1 MATTSSG
8 RRPDPDWLRP
18 EAIIAGRLLIIG
30 LAVAASMWLVLQVQF
45 IATAVV
51 LGFAEVALLWPLAR
65 WLRSKRVPAV
75 FAALACVLLFLAF
88 FAGLLVFVVTEV
100 VDSWPRMVNA
110 ITGSVNEINNWLEGG
125 PFGMDTQNVQ
135 DLLDELQSRL
145 GDVLGDVTSA
155 AVGGLSLV
163 GNFVTVILIATFFA
177 IFALTSGDKLWN
189 QFVGVLAPHQ
199 RAPADAAFRASMRTA
214 GNWFYASTLTGL
226 VDGVLIG
233 VGLLILDVPL
243 AVPIGALTFIMAY
256 IPLVGATLAGAV
268 AVLVALF
275 SGGFTT
281 ALWALVVVVVVQ
293 QVEGNVLS
301 PLLMSRALNF
311 HPVVTLIL
319 TTAAAAA
326 FGLVGL
332 FLAVPVSG
340 AIVAAILAWRRVTRA
355 RELGEN
361 GSPPDPGDTG
371 PPTPDPAAPPSADPS
386 APLESP
392 TR

>member
-1 MATTSSG
+1 MTTTPSG

-18 EAIIAGRLLIIG
+18 ESIIALRLLIIG
-30 LAVAASMWLVLQVQF
+30 VAVAASMWLVLQVQF

-65 WLRSKRVPAV
+65 WLRRKRVPAV
-75 FAALACVLLFLAF
+75 FAALLCVLLFLAF
-88 FAGLLVFVVTEV
+88 FAGLLVFVITEV
-100 VDSWPRMVNA
+100 VDSWPRMVDA
-110 ITGSVNEINNWLEGG
+110 VTGSINEINDWLEGG
-125 PFGMDTQNVQ
+125 PFGMDTQSVQ
-135 DLLDELQSRL
+135 DLLGELQSRL

-163 GNFVTVILIATFFA
+163 GNFATVILIATFFT
-177 IFALTSGDKLWN
+177 IFALTSGDKLWK
-189 QFVGVLAPHQ
+189 QFVGTLAIGH
-199 RAPADAAFRASMRTA
+199 REPADAAFRASMRTV

-281 ALWALVVVVVVQ
+281 SLWALGIVIVVQ
-293 QVEGNVLS
+293 QIEGNVLS

-319 TTAAAAA
+319 TTAAGTA
-326 FGLVGL
+326 FGLIGL
-332 FLAVPVSG
+332 FLAVPATG
-340 AIVAAILAWRRVTRA
+340 AIVAAVLAWRRITRA
-355 RELGEN
+355 RELAESGEPP
-361 GSPPDPGDTG
+361 GDDGESPPVDAT
-371 PPTPDPAAPPSADPS
+371 APPSADPPS
-386 APLESP
+386 PLGTPSH
-392 TR
+392 

>member
-1 MATTSSG
+1 MTINPPG

-18 EAIIAGRLLIIG
+18 ESIIALRLLIIG
-30 LAVAASMWLVLQVQF
+30 VAIAAAMWLVLQVQF

-75 FAALACVLLFLAF
+75 LAALMCVLLFLAF

-100 VDSWPRMVNA
+100 VDSWPRMVDA
-110 ITGSVNEINNWLEGG
+110 ITGSVSEINRWLEDG

-135 DLLDELQSRL
+135 DLLDELESRL

-177 IFALTSGDKLWN
+177 IFALTSGDKLWK
-189 QFVGVLAPHQ
+189 QFVAALAPTH
-199 RAPADAAFRASMRTA
+199 RDPADAAFRASMRTA

-281 ALWALVVVVVVQ
+281 SLWALGIVVVVQ
-293 QVEGNVLS
+293 QIEGNILS

-340 AIVAAILAWRRVTRA
+340 AIAAAVLAWRRVTRA
-355 RELGEN
+355 RELAESGE
-361 GSPPDPGDTG
+361 PPGEDGQ
-371 PPTPDPAAPPSADPS
+371 PPPVDATAPPSADPPS
-386 APLESP
+386 PLGSP
-392 TR
+392 SR